1 MPPAKLPPIIL
12 AENLLREWELHAAR
26 PTLPEH
32 RPALLAQLA
41 ELCASLQPGADIA
54 IDYEDLRSVLH
65 SAAHFRVS
73 TYATA
78 GPNCAVSATR
88 APLAA
93 IQKPPLAPVDP
104 AQRALL
110 NIISPAAEPLHMD
123 ELTLITETLQHT
135 LSQDAELIFGHD
147 ETADSAVAELHGWL
161 LVGYGTCA

>member
-1 MPPAKLPPIIL
+1 MPPVKLPPIIL
-12 AENLLREWELHAAR
+12 AETLLREWELHAAR

-41 ELCASLQPGADIA
+41 ELCTSLQPGADIA

-65 SAAHFRVS
+65 SAAHFRVG
-73 TYATA
+73 TYATV
-78 GPNCAVSATR
+78 GPNR
-88 APLAA
+88 AARALLAA
-93 IQKPPLAPVDP
+93 IQKQQLAPVGP

-123 ELTLITETLQHT
+123 ELTLIIETLQHT
-135 LSQDAELIFGHD
+135 LGQDAELIFGYD
-147 ETADSAVAELHGWL
+147 EITDYAVAELRGWL